1 MILVGIL
8 LTFLGFII
16 SVLSLAATSSVGGR
30 LAMVLLGLTVSLFG
44 IGVLN
49 KAYLKGAIWKKGYRR
64 E

>member
-30 LAMVLLGLTVSLFG
+30 LAMVLLGLAVSLFG
-44 IGVLN
+44 IAVRMNPGVVGPDRHDG
-49 KAYLKGAIWKKGYRR
+49 KI
-64 E
+64 